1 MIHPLTV
8 CAVSDWDLYE
18 KLLDH
23 VLAKHV
29 KTESEYH
36 PFLMSESPVRNK
48 LVHFACI
55 SLVGDRFVLAWHV

>member
-1 MIHPLTV
+1 MCVYV

-36 PFLMSESPVRNK
+36 PVLMSESPVR
-48 LVHFACI
+48 I
-55 SLVGDRFVLAWHV
+55 MTYSGY